1 MNTPDSPPSF
11 LGSFRA
17 LGDGLI
23 ATVQDRIELVSLE
36 LQEEKIRLIQIMIW
50 ITALLFS
57 CAMAFT
63 FLSFA
68 FVYLFWESARLTVL
82 GSLALF
88 YTTAAVVIGIAFRR
102 YLARQPRPFATTIDE
117 LKQDRACIPKDN

>member
-1 MNTPDSPPSF
+1 MNSPDSPPGF
-11 LGSFRA
+11 FDSFRA

-23 ATVQDRIELVSLE
+23 ASVKDRIELVSLE
-36 LQEEKIRLIQIMIW
+36 LQEEKIRLIQIIIW

-63 FLSFA
+63 FVSVT

-82 GSLALF
+82 GGLAFF
-88 YTTAAVVIGIAFRR
+88 YTSAAVVIGIAFRR
-102 YLARQPRPFATTIDE
+102 YLARLPRPFASTIDE
-117 LKQDRACIPKDN
+117 LKEDRACIPKQN